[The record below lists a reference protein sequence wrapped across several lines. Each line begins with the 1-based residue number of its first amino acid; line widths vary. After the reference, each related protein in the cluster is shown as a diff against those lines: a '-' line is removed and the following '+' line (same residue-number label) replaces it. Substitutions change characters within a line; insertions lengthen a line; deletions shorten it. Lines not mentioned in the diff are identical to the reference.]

1 MIRIERIFE
10 KYKIIG
16 EFISKCFGN
25 HIEVVLYDLRN
36 FEKSGIKIYSHITG
50 KDEKVSIT
58 EFSLNLLEDKI
69 YEKENFITNSK
80 GVIEGKIL
88 RSSTLFIKD
97 DNEKLIGML
106 CVNVDITKY
115 ISMSKE
121 LEEFAYFG
129 LNKNKVEK
137 SKIIADFTKSIK
149 EMINITL
156 SDYLSKNGYD
166 WQRLNKEEKL
176 YTIKKLN
183 DKGIF
188 NLRGGIS
195 EVSDA
200 LKVSEPTI
208 YRYLYKVKKINNL

>member
-1 MIRIERIFE
+1 MVRTERIFE
-10 KYKIIG
+10 KYRIIG

-36 FEKSGIKIYSHITG
+36 FEKSGIKIYSHIIG
-50 KDEKVSIT
+50 RDEKIPIT

-88 RSSTLFIKD
+88 RLSTLFIKD
-97 DNEKLIGML
+97 DDEKLIGML

-129 LNKNKVEK
+129 LDKNKVKK
-137 SKIIADFTKSIK
+137 SKIIADFPKSIK

-208 YRYLYKVKKINNL
+208 YRYLCEVRKNK

>member
-1 MIRIERIFE
+1 MIRTERIFE
-10 KYKIIG
+10 KYRIIG

-50 KDEKVSIT
+50 RDEKVPIT

-97 DNEKLIGML
+97 DDEKLIGML

-129 LNKNKVEK
+129 LDKNKVKK
-137 SKIIADFTKSIK
+137 SKIIADFPKSIK

-208 YRYLYKVKKINNL
+208 YRYLCEVRKNK

>member
-1 MIRIERIFE
+1 MVRTERIFE
-10 KYKIIG
+10 KYRIIG

-36 FEKSGIKIYSHITG
+36 FEKSGIKIYSHIIG
-50 KDEKVSIT
+50 RDEKIPIT

-69 YEKENFITNSK
+69 YEKENFIANSK

-88 RSSTLFIKD
+88 RLSTLFIKD
-97 DNEKLIGML
+97 DDEKLIGML

-129 LNKNKVEK
+129 LDKNKVKK
-137 SKIIADFTKSIK
+137 SKIIADFPKSIK

-208 YRYLYKVKKINNL
+208 YRYLCEVRKNK